1 MMKQRKF
8 AVLAVMILMF
18 SLLLSACSN
27 SQTAHG
33 ASDEMLDLDYVSTG
47 NDAAEE
53 EQADEPWYAWIKRAF
68 SFGKT
73 DVEET
78 AEAKPDSVSELYKKG
93 TENLQKQVEDATQV
107 DEPEETS
114 TDSKAATDSG
124 KKTPGKKND
133 DSKKTDDN
141 DQKQEDQNTP
151 AQDTPQQEEP
161 EQTGNTVT
169 LTIRCDTAVNNG
181 MHLESK
187 WAGIVP
193 ASGCILD
200 TTTFEFEDGD
210 TVFDVLCQARDKYK
224 LHMKNK
230 EFDKVYGF
238 FRKYLSLGI
247 ELTDTNVQ
255 EIMSRATDDIS
266 ESEYMQLLVKQD
278 NRACARHARSRPARP
293 PAWKMA
299 RPSGLGFA
307 EAPRRAVWPT
317 P

>member
-73 DVEET
+73 DDDT
-78 AEAKPDSVSELYKKG
+78 KAEDKPDSVADLYKKG
-93 TENLQKQVEDATQV
+93 TENLQKQMESASEDTEE
-107 DEPEETS
+107 EPASEEKTT
-114 TDSKAATDSG
+114 TDTG
-124 KKTPGKKND
+124 KKPTVKKDD
-133 DSKKTDDN
+133 DSQKSDDDN
-141 DQKQEDQNTP
+141 KSKDNQNTP
-151 AQDTPQQEEP
+151 AQDTKQPEESD
-161 EQTGNTVT
+161 QKGDTVT

-200 TTTFEFEDGD
+200 TTTFEINDGD
-210 TVFDVLCQARDKYK
+210 TVFDVLCQARDKFK
-224 LHMKNK
+224 LHMQYKGAGSGIYVEGINNLY
-230 EFDKVYGF
+230 EFDGGRWSGWMYCVNDWYPNYGCGVY
-238 FRKYLSLGI
+238 YLQPGDVIEWNYTCDLGLDLDAGM
-247 ELTDTNVQ
+247 EGAQEWKDTH
-255 EIMSRATDDIS
+255 D
-266 ESEYMQLLVKQD
+266 
-278 NRACARHARSRPARP
+278 
-293 PAWKMA
+293 
-299 RPSGLGFA
+299 
-307 EAPRRAVWPT
+307 
-317 P
+317 

>member
-1 MMKQRKF
+1 MMKQCKF

-18 SLLLSACSN
+18 SLLLSACSS
-27 SQTAHG
+27 SQTARG
-33 ASDEMLDLDYVSTG
+33 ANDQMLDLDYVSTG

-224 LHMKNK
+224 LHMQYTDGGNYVQGINNLY
-230 EFDKVYGF
+230 EFDGGRWSGWMYCVNGWYPNYGCNVYRVQSGDAIEWN
-238 FRKYLSLGI
+238 YTCDLGLDLDAGM
-247 ELTDTNVQ
+247 EGAQEWKDTH
-255 EIMSRATDDIS
+255 D
-266 ESEYMQLLVKQD
+266 
-278 NRACARHARSRPARP
+278 
-293 PAWKMA
+293 
-299 RPSGLGFA
+299 
-307 EAPRRAVWPT
+307 
-317 P
+317 

>member
-1 MMKQRKF
+1 MMKQRKL

-18 SLLLSACSN
+18 SLLLSACSS

-47 NDAAEE
+47 SDAAEE
-53 EQADEPWYAWIKRAF
+53 EQTDEPWYAWIKRAF

-93 TENLQKQVEDATQV
+93 TENLQKQIEDTAQT
-107 DEPEETS
+107 DDSEEASADDKTP
-114 TDSKAATDSG
+114 TDSG

-141 DQKQEDQNTP
+141 NPSQEDQNTP

-200 TTTFEFEDGD
+200 TTTFEINDGD
-210 TVFDVLCQARDKYK
+210 TVFDVLCQARDKFK
-224 LHMKNK
+224 LHMQYKGAGSGIYVEGINNLY
-230 EFDKVYGF
+230 EFDGGRWSGWMYCVNDWYPNYGCGVY
-238 FRKYLSLGI
+238 YLQPGDVIEWNYTCDLGLDLDAGM
-247 ELTDTNVQ
+247 EGAQEWKDTH
-255 EIMSRATDDIS
+255 D
-266 ESEYMQLLVKQD
+266 
-278 NRACARHARSRPARP
+278 
-293 PAWKMA
+293 
-299 RPSGLGFA
+299 
-307 EAPRRAVWPT
+307 
-317 P
+317 

>member
-1 MMKQRKF
+1 MERQKL
-8 AVLAVMILMF
+8 AALAVFILII
-18 SLLLSACSN
+18 SLLLGACSS
-27 SQTAHG
+27 SQTARG
-33 ASDEMLDLDYVSTG
+33 ANDQMLDLDYVSTG

-73 DVEET
+73 DDDT
-78 AEAKPDSVSELYKKG
+78 KAEDKPDSVADLYKKG
-93 TENLQKQVEDATQV
+93 TENLQKQAETASEDVEED
-107 DEPEETS
+107 
-114 TDSKAATDSG
+114 AATDGKTTTDPG

-133 DSKKTDDN
+133 DSKKADDN

-224 LHMKNK
+224 LHMQYTDGGNYVQGINNLY
-230 EFDKVYGF
+230 EFDGGRWSGWMYCVNGWYPNYGCNVYRVQPGDVIEWN
-238 FRKYLSLGI
+238 YTCDLGLDLDAGM
-247 ELTDTNVQ
+247 EGAQEWKDTH
-255 EIMSRATDDIS
+255 D
-266 ESEYMQLLVKQD
+266 
-278 NRACARHARSRPARP
+278 
-293 PAWKMA
+293 
-299 RPSGLGFA
+299 
-307 EAPRRAVWPT
+307 
-317 P
+317 